1 MLGIQGVLGP
11 VGSPGLVGPRGSR
24 GYLGSEGPIGPTGQA
39 GLPGP
44 RGPQGEPEDTVLSD
58 DKLSMVTNTVQ
69 NSMTSYM
76 NKSMADVINDL
87 CLKMQTLNDSIIN
100 ELDIIKKILS
110 ISESSTVKCGE
121 PGNWRRIAHFDTTMH
136 WRSLL
141 T

>member
-1 MLGIQGVLGP
+1 MRGIQGVLGP

-58 DKLSMVTNTVQ
+58 DELSMVTNTVQ